1 MCVCV
6 CVCFRTPLPS
16 RPWSCPPNSSSCS
29 WARLWASRRCRCT
42 AARSTGRP
50 APSAAWPGTLTAPGT
65 APSAPDTFPPPRG
78 RWGKHVHAHAGTHAG
93 AADKYLPF
101 ISPRCLLSS
110 RSSCARRHGFC
121 VNDVTGGRTWELS
134 AHLQPAAALLKGV
147 SVHRRLSLTST
158 GLLTSADVMLL
169 SASWNFYF
177 CGRNSTCLDLNS
189 PANEVQTVH

>member
-6 CVCFRTPLPS
+6 CVSVSGPHCHHGHG
-16 RPWSCPPNSSSCS
+16 
-29 WARLWASRRCRCT
+29 AVHQT
-42 AARSTGRP
+42 AAAVPGLGSGRLADAAAPLRGLREGLRRVLPGPGPLLRLGRHRVLQILSHRQEVDGASTCTR
-50 APSAAWPGTLTAPGT
+50 TLARTQ
-65 APSAPDTFPPPRG
+65 
-78 RWGKHVHAHAGTHAG
+78 
-93 AADKYLPF
+93 ADKYLPF